1 MEINKIE
8 ETWNSNKLNLKIPKI
23 KLLYSGGSLFIVAD
37 DSSSII
43 FIISKTKHIYAIA
56 KSKTQ
61 ETTTEEGIPIYF
73 APKIDSIKVI
83 SCTVKREAK
92 DLNQRFAIENL
103 LKYI

>member
-1 MEINKIE
+1 MDIE
-8 ETWNSNKLNLKIPKI
+8 ETWKSNKLNLKIPKI
-23 KLLYSGGSLFIVAD
+23 KFLYSGGSYFVVAD

-43 FIISKTKHIYAIA
+43 FTVSKTKHVYAIA

-61 ETTTEEGIPIYF
+61 EMTNEEGILFYF
-73 APKIDSIKVI
+73 VPNVDSVKVI

-103 LKYI
+103 LQYI